1 MVSSKMEP
9 TTFYVFI
16 RREYPLAPAIDYYP
30 IAGRYDFGWAGCI
43 RSDFAAGSLA
53 YFGPGLSF
61 VAGSDIPGSGS
72 AGYPAGFH
80 CSADCPGPC
89 HRR

>member
-30 IAGRYDFGWAGCI
+30 IAGRLTAGWAGCI
-43 RSDFAAGSLA
+43 RSDFAAGIRLA
-53 YFGPGLSF
+53 VGPGLSS
-61 VAGSDIPGSGS
+61 VAGSAVGCRKKL
-72 AGYPAGFH
+72 
-80 CSADCPGPC
+80 CSCLKSVS
-89 HRR
+89 